1 MKTITLREKK
11 PFIEALYI
19 PKLDKLFEEDR
30 KEIRTFVQ
38 QDETKEFIE
47 FGHWAGSESPYLD
60 VIIYDSEGMVSV
72 ASAGDYILYNP
83 VSKSVC
89 VLSEDD
95 VVSAYDVTEGP
106 AKVWVVTCDIDHW
119 GYETFMG
126 ACETKE
132 QAEKLVKEN
141 EEEDKASSPPRS
153 NAYFIEEVE
162 VANDKDFEATEEE
175 PHSGNT
181 AVVNSN

>member
-1 MKTITLREKK
+1 MKTIKLREKG
-11 PFIEALYI
+11 PVNVAMYI
-19 PKLDKLFEEDR
+19 PKMTELSDKDKE
-30 KEIRTFVQ
+30 EIRTFVQ
-38 QDETKEFIE
+38 QDETKEFVE
-47 FGHWAGSESPYLD
+47 FGHWEGSESPYLD

-72 ASAGDYILYNP
+72 ASAGDYILYNTL
-83 VSKSVC
+83 SKSISI
-89 VLSEDD
+89 LNEDD